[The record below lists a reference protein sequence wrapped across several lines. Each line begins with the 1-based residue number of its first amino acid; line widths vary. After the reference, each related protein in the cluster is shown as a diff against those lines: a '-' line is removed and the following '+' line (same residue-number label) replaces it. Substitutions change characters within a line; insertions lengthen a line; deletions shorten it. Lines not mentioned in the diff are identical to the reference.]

1 MNFRYNILWLDDEPI
16 KALEMIRQQNQNVN
30 FQQVNYVDVCENILV
45 SEAEKY
51 HAVILDANGVKSD
64 SPDKDA
70 NKSGFLGL
78 VDLVREK
85 RIPLYIYSGQLL
97 RAADGDTADVI
108 LEYTTV
114 P

>member
-1 MNFRYNILWLDDEPI
+1 MNFKYNVLWLDDEPI
-16 KALEMIRQQNQNVN
+16 KALEIIRQQNPSVN
-30 FQQVNYVDVCENILV
+30 FEQVNYVDVCERVLV
-45 SEAEKY
+45 SEPERY

-97 RAADGDTADVI
+97 RASDGDTADRKSV
-108 LEYTTV
+108 V
-114 P
+114 